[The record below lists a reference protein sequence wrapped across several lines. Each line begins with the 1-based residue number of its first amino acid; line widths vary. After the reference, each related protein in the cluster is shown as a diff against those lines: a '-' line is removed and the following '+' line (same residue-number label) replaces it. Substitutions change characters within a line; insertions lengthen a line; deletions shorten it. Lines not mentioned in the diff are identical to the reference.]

1 MRPLETTLPYLFLG
15 WPRLIIDGMPLV
27 TDVSHLEVMTN
38 SWSESSLKCGEENV
52 GKHVEIKERM

>member
-15 WPRLIIDGMPLV
+15 WPRLIIDGRPLV